1 MADQIPP
8 LTPQFLS
15 SLSYESLEMLVIAIL
30 AGTTAFFLGHYA
42 VIRKDKLESIQ
53 ASKTLFCEIHAI
65 FVRVEQSVQN
75 GILPITVAYLNQRA
89 EYIQNLIQKRD
100 LGASNPVYRVMPRV
114 HFSETNFREYLA
126 KVDYVDVKMQDVA
139 AKLIMVLESI
149 NKMVDQRTRLI
160 TGMKEQFSQKTEA
173 NMAIERT
180 LYFASKASTAEASAV
195 STSEYFD
202 LHVDL
207 RERCN
212 EALFYS
218 YWLLYE
224 ISKQHNR
231 KVQNSFVFP
240 TKAKKINEA
249 EILSYGRSLQ
259 IDVTRFTGFETQ
271 FAKLMN

>member
-1 MADQIPP
+1 MVDQTSS
-8 LTPQFLS
+8 LAPQFLS
-15 SLSYESLEMLVIAIL
+15 SLSYESLELLVIAIL

-53 ASKTLFCEIHAI
+53 ASKTLFCEMHAI
-65 FVRVEQSVQN
+65 FIRVEQSVQN
-75 GILPITVAYLNQRA
+75 AILPTTVAYLNQRA
-89 EYIQNLIQKRD
+89 EYIQNLIQKRHM
-100 LGASNPVYRVMPRV
+100 GASNPIYRVMPRV
-114 HFSETNFREYLA
+114 HFSEANFREYLA

-139 AKLIMVLESI
+139 AKLILVMEAI
-149 NKMVDQRTRLI
+149 NKLVEQRSRLI
-160 TGMKEQFSQKTEA
+160 EAMRAQFADRTEQS
-173 NMAIERT
+173 MAMERA
-180 LYFASKASTAEASAV
+180 LFFASKSSPTDVSVASS
-195 STSEYFD
+195 SEYFD

-231 KVQNSFVFP
+231 KVQKSFVFP

-249 EILSYGRSLQ
+249 EILSYGRTLQ
-259 IDVTRFTGFETQ
+259 IDVSRFNGFETQ